1 LDLATFL
8 PHITLQ
14 TIFDLGFAGLGL
26 LCVFLI
32 AIFVVSILIA
42 IWVYR
47 DAETRGMNG
56 VLWLIV
62 VLIAGIVGLIIYLV
76 VRSDHPVRPAGAYPA
91 TPGYGPPP
99 QYAPGYYPPPG
110 TAPAAPPPQAPA
122 AGAPAAGMVTCRTCG
137 TVSAVGV
144 QYCRNCGAKL

>member
-1 LDLATFL
+1 MDLATFL
-8 PHITLQ
+8 PHIALQ
-14 TIFDLGFAGLGL
+14 TIFDPVFGFGLF
-26 LCVFLI
+26 CVFFI
-32 AIFVVSILIA
+32 ALFVVSILIA

-47 DAETRGMNG
+47 DAERRGMNG

-62 VLIAGIVGLIIYLV
+62 VLIAGIIGLIIYLV
-76 VRSDHPVRPAGAYPA
+76 VRGDHPVRPAGAYPA
-91 TPGYGPPP
+91 APGYGPPP

-110 TAPAAPPPQAPA
+110 TAPGAPPSQAPA
-122 AGAPAAGMVTCRTCG
+122 AGAPPVGMTCRTCG

>member
-26 LCVFLI
+26 ICVFFI
-32 AIFVVSILIA
+32 AIFLVSILIA

-47 DAETRGMNG
+47 DAEKRGMSG

-62 VLIAGIVGLIIYLV
+62 VLIAGVIGLIIYLV

-91 TPGYGPPP
+91 APAYGLPP

-110 TAPAAPPPQAPA
+110 TVPAAPPPQAPA
-122 AGAPAAGMVTCRTCG
+122 AGAPAVGMTCRTCG